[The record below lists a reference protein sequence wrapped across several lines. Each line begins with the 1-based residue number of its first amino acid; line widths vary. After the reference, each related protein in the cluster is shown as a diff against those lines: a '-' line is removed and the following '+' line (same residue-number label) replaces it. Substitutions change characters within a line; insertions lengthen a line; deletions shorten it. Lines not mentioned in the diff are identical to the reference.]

1 LDPTIHVLELQ
12 TPNMRLWA
20 PWVLVYFHRF
30 KGMDLKLTKQSHRC
44 GAVLVVSM
52 MGSYK
57 KKYCIRSKDMRTEF
71 QTQYKGHSQSSDY
84 KMYKLSG
91 KVSQPVYPAAL
102 QLVCT
107 GKAHG

>member
-1 LDPTIHVLELQ
+1 MSWNFQ

-20 PWVLVYFHRF
+20 PWVLVYFRRF
-30 KGMDLKLTKQSHRC
+30 KGIHLKLTEQSHRC

-71 QTQYKGHSQSSDY
+71 QTQCKGHSVIRLQNVQA
-84 KMYKLSG
+84 LG
-91 KVSQPVYPAAL
+91 KGVSTGISRSLAA
-102 QLVCT
+102 
-107 GKAHG
+107 